1 MKSNQY
7 AERKAENITR
17 IEKEVAFLISGLTD
31 WSKVQK
37 QWLYLEPIF
46 AQ

>member
-7 AERKAENITR
+7 AERKANAIMR
-17 IEKEVAFLISGLTD
+17 IEREINEFINVFQE

-37 QWLYLEPIF
+37 KYLHLEPIF
-46 AQ
+46 S